1 MQVSE
6 SELLYMYCF
15 IQMHFSIY
23 PHLLTLV
30 TQFTYSGAV
39 YFGGVSEFSSIFLCI
54 SQLFQYYPP
63 SSLASDPSTSLST
76 ILHSLESFSQAMFVL
91 TFFIFRIIGWAY
103 YSYMF
108 ISDGLYVLKHDLL
121 KRFSPG
127 SGWFLLY
134 LLSMAVLLGGLQ
146 LYWLGGIVE
155 KLRDIHG

>member
-1 MQVSE
+1 
-6 SELLYMYCF
+6 
-15 IQMHFSIY
+15 MH
-23 PHLLTLV
+23 
-30 TQFTYSGAV
+30 AV

-63 SSLASDPSTSLST
+63 SSLASDPSTSLSS
-76 ILHSLESFSQAMFVL
+76 ILHSLESFSQALFVL

-121 KRFSPG
+121 QRFSPG
-127 SGWFLLY
+127 SGWFLIY